1 MDMILD
7 TSRGLGLN
15 IVPEDLEGAFAQP
28 IKEPCQLS
36 SRLVV

>member
-15 IVPEDLEGAFAQP
+15 IVPEE
-28 IKEPCQLS
+28 
-36 SRLVV
+36 RLTFGRCLRPTN